1 MPPHA
6 GRLAVLAVV
15 FGLQCAGVVYARFV
29 PTRYLCWAPY
39 DQISFYVIE
48 AERDGRRLTPGEI
61 GARYRMPAD
70 GRENRAIYHVLNTV
84 AQYESTYG
92 RADRLNVRVRYRTN
106 GRPEQT
112 WTPPR

>member
-1 MPPHA
+1 MPYRV
-6 GRLAVLAVV
+6 RLTVLAAV
-15 FGLQCAGVVYARFV
+15 FGVQLAGIGYARFV

-48 AERDGRRLTPGEI
+48 AERDGRPLTPGDI
-61 GARYRMPAD
+61 AARYRMPAD
-70 GRENRAIYHVLNTV
+70 GRENRAIQHVLDTI

-92 RADRLNVRVRYRTN
+92 RVERVEVRVRYRTN